1 MAWIKISITP
11 TIQICKACSFTM
23 TTSAKQPASI
33 SAADKSSPIYP
44 LTIANDGFSGVGE
57 EKRASATC
65 FCGQVQLSFPTVGKG
80 FRGTFLCHCTDCR
93 TITAAAFANNF
104 TVELSHIEHIR
115 GQSSLKQ
122 YAQSTTIASGN
133 SMTNSFCSNC
143 GTLMYRVS
151 SGMPD
156 LAFMRVGTVDDYALH
171 DTVLKPQIEIF
182 AKDRLGWLKP
192 LEGVKQSEAQ
202 PAKL

>member
-1 MAWIKISITP
+1 MLFAV
-11 TIQICKACSFTM
+11 QILQM
-23 TTSAKQPASI
+23 Q
-33 SAADKSSPIYP
+33 
-44 LTIANDGFSGVGE
+44 
-57 EKRASATC
+57 
-65 FCGQVQLSFPTVGKG
+65 PTVGEG

-93 TITAAAFANNF
+93 TITAAAFANNS
-104 TVELSHIEHIR
+104 TVQLSHIQHLR
-115 GQSSLKQ
+115 GTSSLKQ

-133 SMTNSFCSNC
+133 SMTNSFCQNC

-156 LAFMRVGTVDDYALH
+156 LAFMRVGTVDDFALH